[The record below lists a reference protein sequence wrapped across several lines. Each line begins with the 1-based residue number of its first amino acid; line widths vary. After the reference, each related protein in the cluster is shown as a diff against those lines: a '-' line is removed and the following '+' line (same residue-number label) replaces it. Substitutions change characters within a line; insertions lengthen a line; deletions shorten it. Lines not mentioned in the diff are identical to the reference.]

1 MIMKGCLYA
10 SLIFAVLVLNGCGG
24 SQERAGANAG
34 RTNAGAAGGADLAQL
49 TAAMEAVRPLHKPLG
64 EPQPGDWLTT
74 YHEPGQTFQEYISSD
89 PVTARGARR
98 MLYIQPLGKFTT
110 TQRKIVTLTA
120 EYLHRFFDLPVK
132 VLDDLPL
139 SVVPPKARRRH
150 PSWGMEQLLTTYI
163 TSEVLRPRLPEDA
176 AALIAFTA
184 ADLYPGEEM
193 NFVFGQASLRDR
205 VGVWSLYRFGAP
217 EASEQE
223 FHLTLLRTM
232 KLASHETG
240 HMFSIQHC
248 TKYEC
253 NMNGTNHLGE
263 TDRRPLDACPE
274 CMAKVCYAT
283 GYDPRKRYEQ
293 LADFCRANGFT
304 AEQKF
309 FEAELKAL
317 AAKSS

>member
-1 MIMKGCLYA
+1 MKGCLYA
-10 SLIFAVLVLNGCGG
+10 SLLFAVLILGGCGG
-24 SQERAGANAG
+24 AQERAGANAG
-34 RTNAGAAGGADLAQL
+34 RADAGEAGGPDLAQL
-49 TAAMEAVRPLHKPLG
+49 KAAMEAVRPLHKPLG
-64 EPQPGDWLTT
+64 EPQPGDWLTI
-74 YHEPGQTFQEYISSD
+74 YHEPGQTFQEYLSSD
-89 PVTARGARR
+89 PVTARGARHT
-98 MLYIQPLGKFTT
+98 LYIQPLGKFTT
-110 TQRKIVTLTA
+110 TQRRIVTLTA
-120 EYLHRFFDLPVK
+120 EYLHRFFDLPVQI
-132 VLDDLPL
+132 LEDLPL
-139 SVVPPKARRRH
+139 SVVPRKARRRH

-163 TSEVLRPRLPEDA
+163 TAEVLRPRLPADA

-184 ADLYPGEEM
+184 ADLYPGDEM

-205 VGVWSLYRFGAP
+205 VGVWSLYRFGDP
-217 EASEQE
+217 DRSDQD
-223 FHLTLLRTM
+223 FRLTLLRTM

-248 TKYEC
+248 TRYEC

-293 LADFCRANGFT
+293 LADFCRANGFE

-309 FEAELKAL
+309 FEAELRAL
-317 AAKSS
+317 GAKSS